1 MTLGHGSKREK
12 ETDDSHYQGIGRMLG
27 TTSISERG
35 QVVIPDRARRE
46 LGIEGDD
53 MFVVFG
59 NKRTGSLILVK
70 SEVFEKLADTFM
82 SKLSRLESHAN
93 YFSRL
98 TDEPDDDDDNEA
110 GNGNGSVDGDGPAP
124 PVSPAPSE
132 TTLPLTP
139 SPVIARERSDRG
151 NP

>member
-1 MTLGHGSKREK
+1 MTSGHGSKTEK
-12 ETDDSHYQGIGRMLG
+12 GMNHGQHHGIGRVLG
-27 TTSISERG
+27 TTSISDRG
-35 QVVIPDRARRE
+35 QVVIPDKARRE

-59 NKRTGSLILVK
+59 NKAAGSLILVK

-98 TDEPDDDDDNEA
+98 TDEPDDDEA
-110 GNGNGSVDGDGPAP
+110 DEADGADEGESGDVAPPAP
-124 PVSPAPSE
+124 PAPSE
-132 TTLPLTP
+132 A
-139 SPVIARERSDRG
+139 I
-151 NP
+151 NQ